1 MHEFPDEAVPVA
13 SAAAGSPPDADVLEI
28 RARAADAILRPVS
41 FKKAK
46 PASTRRAPPLFERLL
61 RYGPHAA
68 LAACL
73 FGFAW
78 MAGSYFSSPV
88 RTIMPQESVES
99 AEVGRAAQKMA
110 EEIRALKANVEA
122 MHTAQSLSAKDA
134 AALGNLKTRLDA
146 AKTETSAAIAE
157 VAGKVEHLQRETAAK
172 LSEVSER
179 FDRIEH
185 QIAALLAAAPVGGG
199 SASAAPVARKR
210 AQGGRGDAFDPSQNS
225 TAPGAPRPLGILAP
239 AASANIPAGE
249 TAYGQ
254 RTN

>member
-1 MHEFPDEAVPVA
+1 
-13 SAAAGSPPDADVLEI
+13 
-28 RARAADAILRPVS
+28 
-41 FKKAK
+41 
-46 PASTRRAPPLFERLL
+46 
-61 RYGPHAA
+61 
-68 LAACL
+68 
-73 FGFAW
+73 
-78 MAGSYFSSPV
+78 
-88 RTIMPQESVES
+88 MPQESVES

-146 AKTETSAAIAE
+146 VKTETSAAIAE

-185 QIAALLAAAPVGGG
+185 QIVALLAAAPVGGG

-239 AASANIPAGE
+239 AASPNIPAGE